1 MADSRKS
8 GRGQPIQA
16 ASPPPFSKWKNIF
29 LSELAAT
36 SNVGTAAQRAGI
48 AAAAAFDARR
58 KRSEFRRQ
66 WHAALCEGYDHL
78 EMELLYR
85 LRKGEVKPAKDA
97 NRGLRSFDNATAFRQ
112 LAAHREA
119 NTQGKAIRENED
131 ADAILAS
138 IDAKLDKMRERAAAR
153 ASRIADDEK

>member
-8 GRGQPIQA
+8 GWGQPIEA
-16 ASPPPFSKWKNIF
+16 ASPPSFSKWKDIF

-36 SNVGTAAQRAGI
+36 SNVGASARKAGI
-48 AAAAAFDARR
+48 AVATAFDARR
-58 KRSEFRRQ
+58 TEPEFNRQ
-66 WHAALCEGYDHL
+66 WHAALCEGYDYL

-97 NRGLRSFDNATAFRQ
+97 RRGVRTFDNATAFRQ

-119 NTQGKAIRENED
+119 NAQGRAIRENED

-138 IDAKLDKMRERAAAR
+138 IDAKLDKMRERALAR
-153 ASRIADDEK
+153 AARIADEEK